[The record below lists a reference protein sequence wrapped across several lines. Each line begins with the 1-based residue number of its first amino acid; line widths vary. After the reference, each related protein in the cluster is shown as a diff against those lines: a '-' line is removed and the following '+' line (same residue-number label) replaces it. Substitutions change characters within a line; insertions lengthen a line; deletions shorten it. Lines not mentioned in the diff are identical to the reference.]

1 MPQRSI
7 YYAVGRLSVL
17 EKNAID
23 TPRLERL
30 LQASDVQEA
39 RRILSEY
46 AWPDLGDDE
55 RNASE
60 HLKKACT
67 LLKELSTDSAMTD
80 AFLYKYDIANLKI
93 LLKARSLGEEPS
105 GLSPCGTLPVEGLRH
120 AVSEQKY
127 DTLPPPLKDALNA
140 LEKRLA
146 VRFDPMD
153 VDVSLDKAHYS
164 WVFLKLGK
172 KRRTALRY
180 FQLRVDSL
188 NCLMALRAVHAGKP
202 LAFFQNLILPG
213 GRVARQEWEKAYV
226 KVEKLPLLLNAY
238 GPRIYAAAI
247 AACMDE
253 NKLAHLERE
262 ADDALLRFFTP
273 FSRSISED
281 ERLIGYLLRRDREAA
296 AVRLVMAGKENN
308 FPADAIRE
316 RLRDLYA

>member
-7 YYAVGRLSVL
+7 YYAVGRISVL
-17 EKNAID
+17 EKSAID

-60 HLKKACT
+60 HLQKACT
-67 LLKELSTDSAMTD
+67 LLRELSTDSALTD

-93 LLKARSLGEEPS
+93 LLKARSLNEDPS
-105 GLSPCGTLPVEGLRH
+105 GLSPCGTLSLDALRH

-127 DTLPPPLKDALNA
+127 DTLPLSLKDALNA

-146 VRFDPMD
+146 IRFDPMD
-153 VDVSLDKAHYS
+153 VDVSLDKAHYA
-164 WVFLKLGK
+164 WVFSALHK
-172 KRRTALRY
+172 KHRTALQY
-180 FQLRVDSL
+180 FQLRVDTL
-188 NCLMALRAVHAGKP
+188 NCLMALRALHAGKP
-202 LAFFQNLILPG
+202 LSFFQNLLLPG
-213 GRVARQEWEKAYV
+213 GRASAQEWAKAYTRP
-226 KVEKLPLLLNAY
+226 EKLPLLLNAY
-238 GPRIYAAAI
+238 GPRIYAATI

-253 NKLAHLERE
+253 NRLAHLERE

-296 AVRLVMAGKENN
+296 AVRLIMAGKENN

>member
-7 YYAVGRLSVL
+7 YYAIGRLSVL

-23 TPRLERL
+23 AARLERL
-30 LQASDVQEA
+30 LTASDAQEA
-39 RRILSEY
+39 RRVLSEY

-67 LLKELSTDSAMTD
+67 LLKTLSTDSTLTD
-80 AFLYKYDIANLKI
+80 AFLYQYDIANLKI
-93 LLKARSLGEEPS
+93 LLKARPLGMEAQS
-105 GLSPCGTLPVEGLRH
+105 LSPCGTLSQEVLRH

-127 DTLPPPLKDALNA
+127 DALPHPLKDALDA

-153 VDVSLDKAHYS
+153 VDIALDKVHYE
-164 WVFLKLGK
+164 WVFQTLGK
-172 KRRTALRY
+172 KHKTALKY
-180 FQLRVDSL
+180 FRLRVDSL
-188 NCLMALRAVHAGKP
+188 NCLMALRAMHAQKP
-202 LAFFQNLILPG
+202 LSFFQSLILPG
-213 GRVARQEWEKAYV
+213 GSITKKAWEKAYV
-226 KVEKLPLLLNAY
+226 KPEELPLLLNGY
-238 GPRIYAAAI
+238 GTRIYTAAI
-247 AACMDE
+247 AAFQNE
-253 NKLAHLERE
+253 SKLVQLERE

-273 FSRSISED
+273 FSRSINND

-296 AVRLVMAGKENN
+296 AVRLIMAGKEND